1 MNKKGSLTKYEREL
15 EKAIVEGRVKSIP
28 NLARAKKA
36 LAQSARLTRK
46 LREARERATPIS
58 IRVQD
63 QDLALLRERAAEEG
77 LPYQTVIKSLIH
89 KYVANRR

>member
-1 MNKKGSLTKYEREL
+1 MKKAQFDSKAYWKEL
-15 EKAIVEGRVKSIP
+15 ENAIESGAVKSIP
-28 NLARAKKA
+28 NLARIKKELAKVA
-36 LAQSARLTRK
+36 RSA
-46 LREARERATPIS
+46 REARERATPIS

-89 KYVANRR
+89 RYVADRR

>member
-1 MNKKGSLTKYEREL
+1 MKKTKFDSKAYWKEL
-15 EKAIVEGRVKSIP
+15 ENAIESGAVKSIP
-28 NLARAKKA
+28 NLARVKKELAKA
-36 LAQSARLTRK
+36 AHRT
-46 LREARERATPIS
+46 REARERATPIS

-89 KYVANRR
+89 KYVSSRS

>member
-1 MNKKGSLTKYEREL
+1 MKKAKFDSKAYWKEL
-15 EKAIVEGRVKSIP
+15 ENAIESGAIKSIP
-28 NLARAKKA
+28 NLARVKKELAKA
-36 LAQSARLTRK
+36 ARRTR
-46 LREARERATPIS
+46 EVRERATPIS

-89 KYVANRR
+89 RYVADRR